1 MERQNDADMFHVRPP
16 MNAAAEAI
24 RVITRASVY
33 PVHLPV
39 QKAVSDDMNV
49 ENSMSVLAISGLVG

>member
-1 MERQNDADMFHVRPP
+1 

-24 RVITRASVY
+24 RVITRASVH